1 LYFIKNITFSY
12 TTNKQLH
19 QLSEGEHMTLDQLQM
34 LKAVIQAG
42 SLQGASERL
51 FKTQPAISKGLQQ
64 LESGLGITL
73 LDRTGYKLKL
83 TQHGER
89 IYHKALML
97 LEQNDQLTQMAN
109 HFKTGY
115 EAKVVIAV
123 DAMFALETLVPI
135 FEHIQNAFP
144 QTQIILK
151 QEFLTGGIDSVINH
165 KAQLAIS
172 AAEANFLNDFQ
183 LVTQHIHTQT
193 LINVAAPKMLARHVV
208 VTESAHLKDEYQ
220 IVVQDSGSLTKDVE
234 LSVQQGQRKWYV
246 NDFHSKRTLCLSGIG
261 WGRLPY
267 FMVKDDIDNGK
278 LTPFGLSDTK
288 MEIEVNSYV
297 MKLKGQVL
305 GPVATQLWDEISQL
319 QHHATLTP

>member
-1 LYFIKNITFSY
+1 
-12 TTNKQLH
+12 
-19 QLSEGEHMTLDQLQM
+19 MTLDQLKM

-51 FKTQPAISKGLQQ
+51 FKTQPAITKGLQQ
-64 LESGLGITL
+64 LESSLGISL

-89 IYHKALML
+89 IYQKALML
-97 LEQNDQLTQMAN
+97 LEQDDQLNQMAQ

-123 DAMFALETLVPI
+123 DAMFALEKLVPI
-135 FEHIQNAFP
+135 FERIQNEFP
-144 QTQIILK
+144 QTQIILR
-151 QEFLTGGIDSVINH
+151 QEFITGGIDAVVNK

-172 AAEANFLNDFQ
+172 AADPNFLNNFK
-183 LVTQHIHTQT
+183 LHTQHIHTQT
-193 LINVAAPKMLARHVV
+193 IINVASPKMLARHKNL
-208 VTESAHLKDEYQ
+208 TERGQLKNEYQ
-220 IVVQDSGSLTKDVE
+220 IVVQDSGSFTKDVE
-234 LSVQQGQRKWYV
+234 LEVQQGQQKWYV
-246 NDFHSKRTLCLSGIG
+246 NDFYSKRTLCLSGIG

-267 FMVKDDIDNGK
+267 FMVKEDIDNGQ
-278 LTPFGLSDTK
+278 LIPFELDDTK

-297 MKLKGQVL
+297 MSLKDQLL

-319 QHHATLTP
+319 